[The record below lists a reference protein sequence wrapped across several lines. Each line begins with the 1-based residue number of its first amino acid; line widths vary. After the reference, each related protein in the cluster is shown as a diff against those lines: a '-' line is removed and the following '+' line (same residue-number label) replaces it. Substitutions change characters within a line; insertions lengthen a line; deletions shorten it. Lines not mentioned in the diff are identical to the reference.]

1 MLTITDEDILVAE
14 KVLLPEGK
22 AFDDERRTVIKCLE
36 SKDVLACPGS
46 GKTTALLAK
55 LMALSRQLPLE
66 GNKGICV
73 LTHTNVAIDTIA
85 QGAGLPADKLFEYP
99 NHFGTIQ
106 SFVDRYLAIPAY
118 VEIFGRRPD
127 KIDKDWYDAK
137 LKQQLDQQ
145 KKYIGKK
152 ALAFCYQNEKH
163 KNYPYSIC
171 FSDFGVSPQNKCI
184 KLGLDLGIPEKKEI
198 YDRLLALK
206 QRILKLGILS
216 YDDAYYLASCY
227 LVPPEKVLLPW
238 LGYPV
243 FYSAGLPASFLD
255 ISQAIRADCHRL

>member
-1 MLTITDEDILVAE
+1 MLTITDEDILLAE
-14 KVLLPEGK
+14 KVLLPGGK

-152 ALAFCYQNEKH
+152 ALAFCYQND
-163 KNYPYSIC
+163 NSL
-171 FSDFGVSPQNKCI
+171 Q
-184 KLGLDLGIPEKKEI
+184 
-198 YDRLLALK
+198 
-206 QRILKLGILS
+206 
-216 YDDAYYLASCY
+216 
-227 LVPPEKVLLPW
+227 
-238 LGYPV
+238 
-243 FYSAGLPASFLD
+243 
-255 ISQAIRADCHRL
+255 